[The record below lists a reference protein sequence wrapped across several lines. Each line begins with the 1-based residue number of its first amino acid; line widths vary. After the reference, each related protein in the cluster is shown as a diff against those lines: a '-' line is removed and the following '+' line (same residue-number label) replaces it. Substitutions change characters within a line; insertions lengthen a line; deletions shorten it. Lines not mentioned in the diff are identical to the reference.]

1 MTFLVDQLSAFS
13 PITTYGKV
21 HRIVGLV
28 VEGSCPRSSIG
39 SLCEIAPLE
48 EGTATVPAEIVGYSN
63 NRALLM
69 PLGELRGLGPGSRIR
84 VRKGQATIGVG
95 DALLGRVLDG
105 MGAPLDQGPPIY
117 LPQEKPLY
125 SLPPDPMR
133 RDAITKPLDLGIRAI
148 NGLLT
153 CGIGQRMGIMAGS
166 GVGKSVLLGMMAKF
180 AKADVNVIALIGERG
195 REVKEFIDRDL
206 GPEGLAHS
214 VIVAVTSDQSP
225 LLRMRGAFVATAIA
239 EYFCQ
244 QGKDVLL
251 MMDSITRFAMAMREI
266 GLSIGEPPT
275 TKGYTPSVFATLPK
289 LLERAG
295 NFQDQGS
302 ITGLYTVL
310 VDGDDLTEPVADS
323 VRSILDGHIVLSR
336 AIAAK
341 NHYPAIDVMLSTSRV
356 MRDITSQRHRKLAG
370 KLRSVLAVYQESEDL
385 INIGAYAAGSNK
397 KIDYAVSR
405 IDAINSFLIQSYDES
420 STFEESVAA
429 LGDLVSDRQAA
440 DRRRAGRPG
449 FDRRKGD
456 RLEAEDSDE

>member
-1 MTFLVDQLSAFS
+1 MSNLAGPIQSFS
-13 PITTYGKV
+13 PIRVYGKV

-39 SLCEIAPLE
+39 ALCEISPLH
-48 EGTATVPAEIVGYSN
+48 GGDAIPAEIVGYN
-63 NRALLM
+63 NDRALLM
-69 PLGELRGLGPGSRIR
+69 PLGELRGLGPGSLIR
-84 VRKGQATIGVG
+84 VRKEQAAIGVG
-95 DALLGRVLDG
+95 NGLLGRVLDG
-105 MGAPLDQGPPIY
+105 MGQPLDQGPPPV
-117 LPQEKPLY
+117 LPHEKALY
-125 SLPPDPMR
+125 SLPPGPMQ
-133 RDAITKPLDLGIRAI
+133 RDAITRPLDLGIRAI

-153 CGIGQRMGIMAGS
+153 CGIGQRLGIMAGS

-195 REVKEFIDRDL
+195 REVKEFIERDL
-206 GPEGLAHS
+206 GPEGLSRS

-295 NFQDQGS
+295 NFQHQGS

-336 AIAAK
+336 SIAAK

-356 MRDITSQRHRKLAG
+356 MRDITTDRHRELAG
-370 KLRSVLAVYQESEDL
+370 KARSVMAVYRESEDL

-397 KIDYAVSR
+397 KIDYAISR
-405 IDAINSFLIQSYDES
+405 IDAINAFLTQGFDES
-420 STFEESVAA
+420 SSLEATITAMGE
-429 LGDLVSDRQAA
+429 LVSDRQTN
-440 DRRRAGRPG
+440 DRRRMGRTG
-449 FDRRKGD
+449 HDRRKTD
-456 RLEAEDSDE
+456 QAEDGTG

>member
-1 MTFLVDQLSAFS
+1 MPIDTSPLHSFS
-13 PITTYGKV
+13 PIRVYGKV

-39 SLCEIAPLE
+39 SLCEITPLQGGE
-48 EGTATVPAEIVGYSN
+48 AVPAEIVGYSD

-69 PLGELRGLGPGSRIR
+69 PLGEVRGLGPGSLIRIKKEQASIR
-84 VRKGQATIGVG
+84 VG
-95 DALLGRVLDG
+95 DGLLGRVLDG
-105 MGAPLDQGPPIY
+105 MGESLDQGPPLY
-117 LPQEKPLY
+117 LPHEKALY
-125 SLPPDPMR
+125 SLPPGPMQ
-133 RDAITKPLDLGIRAI
+133 RDAITQPLDLGIRAI

-166 GVGKSVLLGMMAKF
+166 GVGKSVLLGMMAKY

-195 REVKEFIDRDL
+195 REVREFIERDL

-214 VIVAVTSDQSP
+214 VIIAVTSDQSP

-239 EYFCQ
+239 EYFCR
-244 QGKDVLL
+244 QGKNVLL
-251 MMDSITRFAMAMREI
+251 MMDSVTRFAMAMREI

-295 NFQDQGS
+295 NFQNQGS

-336 AIAAK
+336 GIAAK
-341 NHYPAIDVMLSTSRV
+341 NHYPAIDVMMSTSRV
-356 MRDITSQRHRKLAG
+356 MRDITTPRHRELAG
-370 KLRSVLAVYQESEDL
+370 KARSVLAVYRESEDL

-397 KIDYAVSR
+397 KIDYAISR
-405 IDAINSFLIQSYDES
+405 IDAINTFLTQGFDES
-420 STFEESVAA
+420 SNLEETIAA
-429 LGDLVSDRQAA
+429 LGELVSDRQPG
-440 DRRRAGRPG
+440 DRRRSGRSG
-449 FDRRKGD
+449 YGRRKTD
-456 RLEAEDSDE
+456 NVENTP

>member
-1 MTFLVDQLSAFS
+1 MPNAANTINKFS
-13 PITTYGKV
+13 PIRVYGKV

-39 SLCEIAPLE
+39 SLCEITPQQQGA
-48 EGTATVPAEIVGYSN
+48 VIPAEIVGYNN

-69 PLGELRGLGPGSRIR
+69 PLGELRGLGPGALIR
-84 VRKGQATIGVG
+84 VKKEQAAINVG
-95 DALLGRVLDG
+95 EALLGRVIDG
-105 MGAPLDQGPPIY
+105 MVQPLDDGPPLY
-117 LPQEKPLY
+117 LPHEKALY
-125 SLPPDPMR
+125 SLPPGPMQR
-133 RDAITKPLDLGIRAI
+133 AAITEPLDLGIRAI

-166 GVGKSVLLGMMAKF
+166 GVGKSVLLGMMAKY
-180 AKADVNVIALIGERG
+180 AKADINVIALIGERG
-195 REVKEFIDRDL
+195 REVKEFIERDL
-206 GPEGLAHS
+206 GPEGLKQS
-214 VIVAVTSDQSP
+214 VIIAVTSDQSP

-239 EYFCQ
+239 EYFSQ
-244 QGKDVLL
+244 NGKNVLL

-295 NFQDQGS
+295 NFQNQGS

-336 AIAAK
+336 NMAAK
-341 NHYPAIDVMLSTSRV
+341 NHYPAIDVMMSTSRV
-356 MRDITSQRHRKLAG
+356 MRDITTERHRELAG
-370 KLRSVLAVYQESEDL
+370 KARSVMAVYRESEDL

-397 KIDYAVSR
+397 KIDYAISR
-405 IDAINSFLIQSYDES
+405 IEAINTFLVQGFDES
-420 STFEESVAA
+420 SPLEETITAMGN
-429 LGDLVSDRQAA
+429 LLSDRQASE
-440 DRRRAGRPG
+440 RRRAGRKE
-449 FDRRKGD
+449 FDRRKTD
-456 RLEAEDSDE
+456 EPAEGGS